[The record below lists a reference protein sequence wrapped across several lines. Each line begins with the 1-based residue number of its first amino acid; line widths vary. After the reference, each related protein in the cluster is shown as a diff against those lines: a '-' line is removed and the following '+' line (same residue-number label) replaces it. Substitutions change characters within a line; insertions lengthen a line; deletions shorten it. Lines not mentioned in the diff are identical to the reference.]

1 MMRGHGGGRHEEGVI
16 TRSRVFMKWNG
27 GKTCAEAG
35 QTQLQERQAWNLEL
49 FKEHG
54 GRQSFLSLLFHRKWK
69 GLTLSCV
76 PGQLNQTVE

>member
-35 QTQLQERQAWNLEL
+35 QTQLQERQ
-49 FKEHG
+49 
-54 GRQSFLSLLFHRKWK
+54 S
-69 GLTLSCV
+69 
-76 PGQLNQTVE
+76 